1 MVIINSKVQW
11 VCTFKWLDAT
21 LVPRSH
27 YAKAIYIVTKRKGDL
42 EDFEIPVWQGIG
54 PRWYTKLNSV
64 ARKYGITRAT
74 ILEDALKLYEK
85 TLKQKEWPR
94 ARAGKISEEDVQK
107 AFGSFAKKWWDNLTP
122 EQREV
127 EAKKR
132 SNAAKARWAKERGE
146 K

>member
-1 MVIINSKVQW
+1 MGLY
-11 VCTFKWLDAT
+11 FLWLDAT

-42 EDFEIPVWQGIG
+42 EDFEIPVWQGVG

-85 TLKQKEWPR
+85 TLETEGVATGKG
-94 ARAGKISEEDVQK
+94 GKISEGGCSKGVRQ
-107 AFGSFAKKWWDNLTP
+107 FAKKWWD
-122 EQREV
+122 
-127 EAKKR
+127 
-132 SNAAKARWAKERGE
+132 S
-146 K
+146 